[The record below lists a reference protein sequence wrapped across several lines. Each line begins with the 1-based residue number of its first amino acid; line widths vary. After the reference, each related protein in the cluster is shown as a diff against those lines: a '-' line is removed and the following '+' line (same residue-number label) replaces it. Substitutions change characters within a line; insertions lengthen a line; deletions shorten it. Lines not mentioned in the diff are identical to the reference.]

1 MLKYQTNVWEI
12 PAVTNQVETIGR
24 PAVCPVEIPYRSMLS
39 YSGEEATVFEPFGGS
54 GTTLIAA
61 EKAGRK
67 AFLMEQHPAYC
78 DIIVKRWEAFT
89 GKSANKIPIGV
100 TVSI

>member
-1 MLKYQTNVWEI
+1 LHIQ
-12 PAVTNQVETIGR
+12 
-24 PAVCPVEIPYRSMLS
+24 
-39 YSGEEATVFEPFGGS
+39 GEETTVFEPFGGS

-78 DIIVKRWEAFT
+78 DIIVKRWEKFT
-89 GKSANKIPIGV
+89 GKSANKIPIGAAV
-100 TVSI
+100 P

>member
-1 MLKYQTNVWEI
+1 MFLPLFQKPCHNPNCMVLIITYRNERV
-12 PAVTNQVETIGR
+12 
-24 PAVCPVEIPYRSMLS
+24 YRSMLA

-61 EKAGRK
+61 EKAGRR

-89 GKSANKIPIGV
+89 GKSANR
-100 TVSI
+100 VSIGAAVP